1 MSKDIYVIYG
11 ITDCPA
17 CLRAQA
23 DLMQRD
29 IEYAFVETDFS
40 KNYRQLLKQKFN
52 WPTFPIVVKLSG
64 DEETLIGGYD
74 DLLKFLNCQTKY
86 GDYSTPI
93 QNKKQE
99 PT

>member
-1 MSKDIYVIYG
+1 MNEVYIVYG

-29 IEYAFVETDFS
+29 LEYAFVETDFS
-40 KNYRQLLKQKFN
+40 RKYREFLKKKFN
-52 WPTFPIVVKLSG
+52 WPTFPIVVKLFR

-74 DLLKFLNCQTKY
+74 DLAQLLNDEQ
-86 GDYSTPI
+86 
-93 QNKKQE
+93 
-99 PT
+99 